1 VIVGESVTRLR
12 PAGTDAYGDPIAE
25 APGELDIAGCALA
38 PRSSS
43 DVTDQGRQGVIAGM
57 TLFAPAGADI
67 EATDQIVARGA
78 TWTIEGEVGDWRNP
92 HTGAQPGLEVALKRV
107 AG

>member
-1 VIVGESVTRLR
+1 MIGESVTRLR
-12 PAGTDAYGDPIAE
+12 PAGIDAYGDPVAG

-43 DVTDQGRQGVIAGM
+43 DATDQGRQGVIAGM
-57 TLFAPAGADI
+57 TLYAPAGADI
-67 EATDQIVARGA
+67 EATDQIVARGS
-78 TWTIEGEVGDWRNP
+78 TWEIEGEVGDWHNP
-92 HTGAQPGLEVALKRV
+92 LTGSQPGLEVALKRV